1 MIPDSSIDVTIST
14 SETIAPTKTYKITS
28 NRIQGYI
35 DDKEAL
41 QQAIYKM
48 LNTEKY
54 EYQIYSFSYGIELE
68 SLIGKDPMFVQMELA
83 RRIKECLLTDER
95 IDKVDNFTFDTIKDS
110 IVCSFDVTSIYGQ
123 STYKKEVTI

>member
-1 MIPDSSIDVTIST
+1 MIPEASIDGTIST
-14 SETIAPTKTYKITS
+14 SETIQKAKTYKIMG

-54 EYQIYSFSYGIELE
+54 EYPIYDFSYGIELE
-68 SLIGKDPMFVQMELA
+68 NLIGKDPLFVQLELS
-83 RRIKECLLTDER
+83 RRITECLLADNR
-95 IDKVDNFTFDTIKDS
+95 IEKVENFVFDTNGDS
-110 IVCSFDVTSIYGQ
+110 IICSFDVTSIYGQ
-123 STYKKEVTI
+123 STIKKEVTI

>member
-1 MIPDSSIDVTIST
+1 MIPEASIDVTIST
-14 SETIAPTKTYKITS
+14 SDAIQQAKTYKIMG

-35 DDKEAL
+35 DGKEAL

-54 EYQIYSFSYGIELE
+54 EYPIYDFSFGIELE
-68 SLIGKDPMFVQMELA
+68 NLIGKDPLFVQLELS
-83 RRIKECLLTDER
+83 RRITECLLTDER
-95 IDKVDNFTFDTIKDS
+95 IEKVENFAFDTNGDS

-123 STYKKEVTI
+123 STIKKEVTI